1 MSFLMVQ
8 ICRNKEF
15 RYINQYRG
23 GGISYKREGI
33 NIQIVCSGANK
44 QFKRNPLS
52 VSPHPRL
59 VLLSLK
65 PGFLKKK
72 KKTYKTS
79 ALRVTRWSGVVFCC
93 GCAIHRKNAAAQYR
107 SRCLGL
113 KIAVTLIGLLGAVQC
128 LATLIMISIVKHTF
142 CEPKIDKPPS
152 IDRVPLSIVT
162 EIACG
167 DQPSSFTAEMCS
179 FHHQNL
185 GMTSQKNE
193 SRTDGK

>member
-72 KKTYKTS
+72 KKRIKRQRYASRVGQVLSS
-79 ALRVTRWSGVVFCC
+79 AVDVP
-93 GCAIHRKNAAAQYR
+93 Y
-107 SRCLGL
+107 
-113 KIAVTLIGLLGAVQC
+113 IAKMQLH
-128 LATLIMISIVKHTF
+128 SIVQGA
-142 CEPKIDKPPS
+142 S
-152 IDRVPLSIVT
+152 
-162 EIACG
+162 A
-167 DQPSSFTAEMCS
+167 
-179 FHHQNL
+179 
-185 GMTSQKNE
+185 
-193 SRTDGK
+193 